1 MTRMVTDD
9 KRREIVHVA
18 LKAELRKRKKGK
30 RNNVQKRGKKKDW
43 NASQGGGDF

>member
-1 MTRMVTDD
+1 MKRVVTDD

-30 RNNVQKRGKKKDW
+30 RNNVQKRDW